1 MSAKCCLCFSLCCL
15 GLSCV
20 CGLSPFNHVQLFA
33 TLWTIAH
40 QSPLSMEFSRQKDWS
55 RLSFPTL
62 GDLPDPGI
70 KPASPASPALAG
82 RFFTTE
88 PPGML
93 YWRKLYKSKAK
104 SWCGTPPYT
113 ADTGTTKQLS
123 SGFGRETIS
132 YGKLFSYQGKQQL
145 G

>member
-1 MSAKCCLCFSLCCL
+1 MSDSFDPMD
-15 GLSCV
+15 G
-20 CGLSPFNHVQLFA
+20 SPPGSSVHGIFQVQILEQ
-33 TLWTIAH
+33 IAI
-40 QSPLSMEFSRQKDWS
+40 SY
-55 RLSFPTL
+55 L